1 MTALTLVDYLMDAYI
16 DNQVDDL
23 EKILKEADI
32 PGYTRSFSAIAIT
45 LINLITLKSHPD
57 PNSMVRVVL
66 NVGVRLAMD
75 ALKHVSI
82 ASYKYFEQDISLNH
96 MMVSFNLLF

>member
-1 MTALTLVDYLMDAYI
+1 MTAITLVDYLMNAYI
-16 DNQVDDL
+16 DRQVDDL

-32 PGYTRSFSAIAIT
+32 PRYTRSLSAIAIT
-45 LINLITLKSHPD
+45 LINLITFKSHPD
-57 PNSMVRVVL
+57 PNSMVRIVL

-82 ASYKYFEQDISLNH
+82 AYHK
-96 MMVSFNLLF
+96 